1 MGFMLSALGNL
12 PIDENIELYVFVIN
26 GSWRGGP
33 YELIEQNFSNIA
45 KNIGPK
51 AVIAKGFDSESW
63 STQVARK
70 YFGKN
75 HSELFNAIPALLI
88 TDAHPEKLN
97 DKSLRLIVPLR
108 DVEKRFGDW
117 DTFFRLL
124 SQFAIY
130 KDVEFLKKF
139 EDTSSLL
146 KEGNKYLE
154 LKPNIFGIGINL
166 NAIIERLSSRT

>member
-1 MGFMLSALGNL
+1 MGYMLNALGNL
-12 PIDENIELYVFVIN
+12 LIDENIELYIFVIN
-26 GSWRGGP
+26 GKWPGGP
-33 YELIEQNFSNIA
+33 YELIEQNFAHIA
-45 KNIGPK
+45 KNTGPK
-51 AVIAKGFDSESW
+51 AVIAKGFGSESW
-63 STQVARK
+63 SKQVGRK
-70 YFGKN
+70 YFGEN

-97 DKSLRLIVPLR
+97 DNSLRLIIPLR
-108 DVEKRFGDW
+108 DIKKRFGDW

-124 SQFAIY
+124 SRFAIN

-146 KEGNKYLE
+146 KNGNKYLE
-154 LKPNIFGIGINL
+154 LKLNLFGIGVNL